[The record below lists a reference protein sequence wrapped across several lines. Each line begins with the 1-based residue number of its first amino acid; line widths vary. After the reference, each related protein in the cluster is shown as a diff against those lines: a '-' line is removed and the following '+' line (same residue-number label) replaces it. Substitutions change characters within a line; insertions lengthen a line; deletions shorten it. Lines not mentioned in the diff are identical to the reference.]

1 MIRRTLTKIVSEGE
15 EGHGAPLPA
24 ALLGGVGAVL
34 LAIGAANDTDVLT
47 IVGGIVLAVGL
58 VAMQILNHITV
69 EYGIFSRLDD
79 IEKESG
85 GN

>member
-1 MIRRTLTKIVSEGE
+1 MVRRTLTKIVSEGE
-15 EGHGAPLPA
+15 EGHGAPIPGA
-24 ALLGGVGAVL
+24 ILGGVGAIL
-34 LAIGAANDTDVLT
+34 LGIGAANDTGALA

-58 VAMQILNHITV
+58 MATLLLNHIMV
-69 EYGIFSRLDD
+69 EYGMFSRLDD

>member
-1 MIRRTLTKIVSEGE
+1 MVRRTLAKIVSEGE

-34 LAIGAANDTDVLT
+34 LGIGAANDTGVLT
-47 IVGGIVLAVGL
+47 IVGGVVLAVGL
-58 VAMQILNHITV
+58 LAMQILNHITV
-69 EYGIFSRLDD
+69 DYEIYGRLND
-79 IEKESG
+79 IEKGSG